1 MLDIQVMGVPKHA
14 ASVWAAYRFSDFGLP
29 NLRAGA
35 GVIYKGKTGD
45 GNNKTRDSVPAV
57 TTGDLMAS
65 YELDNVTFALNVN
78 NVADKKYLAY
88 CDGGGDCGWGARRN
102 IVGTITYRW

>member
-1 MLDIQVMGVPKHA
+1 MAVFP
-14 ASVWAAYRFSDFGLP
+14 
-29 NLRAGA
+29 
-35 GVIYKGKTGD
+35 GD
-45 GNNKTRDSVPAV
+45 V
-57 TTGDLMAS
+57 MAS

>member
-1 MLDIQVMGVPKHA
+1 M
-14 ASVWAAYRFSDFGLP
+14 
-29 NLRAGA
+29 
-35 GVIYKGKTGD
+35 
-45 GNNKTRDSVPAV
+45 PAV

-65 YELDNVTFALNVN
+65 YELNNVTFALNVN